1 MIKVKFEELSKEEF
15 TTFEKNHPY
24 GSFYQTI
31 GWGELKKRNGWNYYL
46 VGLKE
51 NDKILAGAMLLEK
64 KLPMGLSFI
73 YSPRGFLIDYLDES
87 LLSTFT
93 KEIKKFA
100 RKHHAIF
107 VKIDPYVQLR
117 ERDINGN
124 IVENGFN
131 NEKAITNLKQLGFRH
146 NGYTLNMEDLQPRF
160 AFALDLEGK
169 TTEEILKDM
178 ESKTRQLIHKNE
190 KNGIITR
197 EITIDEVDKFKNVMQ
212 HTADRRGFIDRPLSY
227 YKNMLTDLKE
237 GAKVIIAEIDLED
250 YNKRLE
256 NEISASQK
264 IVEEKEAALNDPTK
278 KINPDKTKKKSKE
291 GNTLLYLS

>member
-107 VKIDPYVQLR
+107 VKIDPY
-117 ERDINGN
+117 INV
-124 IVENGFN
+124 ICV
-131 NEKAITNLKQLGFRH
+131 
-146 NGYTLNMEDLQPRF
+146 
-160 AFALDLEGK
+160 
-169 TTEEILKDM
+169 
-178 ESKTRQLIHKNE
+178 TR
-190 KNGIITR
+190 R
-197 EITIDEVDKFKNVMQ
+197 
-212 HTADRRGFIDRPLSY
+212 
-227 YKNMLTDLKE
+227 
-237 GAKVIIAEIDLED
+237 
-250 YNKRLE
+250 
-256 NEISASQK
+256 
-264 IVEEKEAALNDPTK
+264 
-278 KINPDKTKKKSKE
+278 
-291 GNTLLYLS
+291 